1 MTDPLLEHHKPD
13 GGIKIKLD
21 LLHDD
26 VKDMKGVLKE
36 LTTAINRLAIVEER
50 QSQAGE
56 AMGRAF
62 KGLDQV
68 RDRLSDLEALAV
80 SSRQTN
86 DWAGKALWAAAAAS
100 AVYIG
105 KKVGLL

>member
-1 MTDPLLEHHKPD
+1 MIDPQSEHLAANVLSV
-13 GGIKIKLD
+13 KLD

-26 VKDMKGVLKE
+26 VKDMKSVLQA
-36 LTTAINRLAIVEER
+36 LTVAINRLAIVEER

-62 KGLDQV
+62 KGLGQIS
-68 RDRLSDLEALAV
+68 DRVSDLEALAV

-86 DWAGKALWAAAAAS
+86 NWAEKALWAGAGLAAMFAA
-100 AVYIG
+100 